1 MQKIVC
7 STFLHRSP
15 LFQSNYQNFNI
26 FQSTKLHLAASCLQQ
41 KHPGKKITKMSSSG
55 VTLNAIPKVDIDK
68 SGVFKYILINV
79 TDKSKQEESPVTI
92 VRGYAHC
99 NYHSDILDEVESKL
113 QPLQCEVLGGGR
125 ISHDADFKRIKIYG
139 YSQGFGK
146 ADHEVTANIIK
157 DAYPNYTITISD
169 EGY

>member
-1 MQKIVC
+1 
-7 STFLHRSP
+7 
-15 LFQSNYQNFNI
+15 
-26 FQSTKLHLAASCLQQ
+26 
-41 KHPGKKITKMSSSG
+41 MSSSG
-55 VTLNAIPKVDIDK
+55 VTLDAIPKVDIDK

-79 TDKSKQEESPVTI
+79 TDKNKQEESPVTI

-99 NYHSDILDEVESKL
+99 NYHSDILDEVEGKL